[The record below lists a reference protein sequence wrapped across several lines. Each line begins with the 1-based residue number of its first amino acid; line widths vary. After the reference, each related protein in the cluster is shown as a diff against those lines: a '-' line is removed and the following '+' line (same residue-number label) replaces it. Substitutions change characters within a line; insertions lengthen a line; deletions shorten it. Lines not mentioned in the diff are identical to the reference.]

1 MANQKR
7 QRQDALRAQKLQ
19 QLEQQTK
26 KVTANKKRNRILII
40 GALAAVLVLGLAII
54 PALRDNA
61 NDDSVSAGPKPKIE
75 VPAGNP
81 PKELKI
87 EDLEK
92 GTGKEIVKGS
102 TVQMKYVGVSWLGKE
117 EFDSNW
123 DAEQNFPV
131 TVGEGSVIKG
141 WDEGLVGLR
150 QGGTRK
156 LTIPAD
162 KGYGA
167 NSPTPKIKANDTL
180 IFVVKAMSVSDP
192 TE

>member
-19 QLEQQTK
+19 QLEQQSK
-26 KVTANKKRNRILII
+26 KATANKKRNRILLFA
-40 GALAAVLVLGLAII
+40 ALAAVLVLGLAII
-54 PALRDNA
+54 PALRDSA
-61 NDDSVSAGPKPKIE
+61 NDDSVSAGAKPKIE

-81 PKELKI
+81 PKELQTV
-87 EDLEK
+87 DLEK
-92 GTGKEIVKGS
+92 GKGKEIVKGS
-102 TVQMKYVGVSWLGKE
+102 NVQIKYVGVSWLGKE

-123 DAEQNFPV
+123 DADGTLAV
-131 TVGEGSVIKG
+131 TVGAGNVIKG

-156 LTIPAD
+156 LIIPAD
-162 KGYGA
+162 KGYGKE
-167 NSPTPKIKANDTL
+167 SPTPKIKPNDTL